1 LDLNVQRLKTY
12 LSKLLL
18 YPLKVGKFAKGGG
31 GLPVADSQSSELQNV
46 TQLRTSWAAASS
58 PVPNPAA
65 TCAPV
70 HEEPREL
77 TPLEKKWKVYEFMR
91 KNRRQERIIGY
102 MVKRA
107 NRKAKQAEGEQK
119 KK

>member
-1 LDLNVQRLKTY
+1 MDLNVQRLKTY

-18 YPLKVGKFAKGGG
+18 YPLKAGKLAKVGGG
-31 GLPVADSQSSELQNV
+31 NPIADAQKSDLQNV
-46 TQLRTSWAAASS
+46 VQLKTSWNAPSA
-58 PVPNPAA
+58 PVPNPDLA
-65 TCAPV
+65 CPKL
-70 HEEPREL
+70 HEAPREL

-102 MVKRA
+102 LVKRA
-107 NRKAKQAEGEQK
+107 ARKAKKAEEEQK